1 VDLRSK
7 LTNTMFENP
16 IRQLRDAVVSF
27 NDLFLTKRKI
37 YLKHLVFLRSDIY
50 ERLVEQT
57 SDMGKYYVIK
67 VDWSDP
73 EQLRHL
79 LRQRVINNLDPMHE
93 DAWNAR
99 NPPMKAGPLS

>member
-7 LTNTMFENP
+7 LTNIMFENP
-16 IRQLRDAVVSF
+16 IRQLRDAVVSSMIF
-27 NDLFLTKRKI
+27 FLTKRKI

-57 SDMGKYYVIK
+57 SDRGKYYVIK

-79 LRQRVINNLDPMHE
+79 LIPSLVDHDR
-93 DAWNAR
+93 
-99 NPPMKAGPLS
+99 